1 LAECF
6 RQRAFARVQRRR
18 LTWRER
24 KKKLG
29 DQRATGSSN
38 RAAAMTSP
46 EVVDVVGDDTEDL
59 VERAGDGD
67 QAGCC
72 RQRRR
77 RRRRGGRGAGG
88 WFLAEPVLTAYC
100 FCEFPTM
107 ILSQMYALDWI
118 TINRCAAAMYH

>member
-1 LAECF
+1 
-6 RQRAFARVQRRR
+6 
-18 LTWRER
+18 
-24 KKKLG
+24 
-29 DQRATGSSN
+29 
-38 RAAAMTSP
+38 MTSP
-46 EVVDVVGDDTEDL
+46 EVVDVVGDDTAEL

-72 RQRRR
+72 RR

-88 WFLAEPVLTAYC
+88 WFQAEPVLTAYC

-118 TINRCAAAMYH
+118 TISRCAAAMYH